1 MTLKSSKIKLTG
13 MKSVFILFTLFLLFS
28 CDSTRRAGN
37 RNLAYLYSP
46 GINFLNPDYAICNIN
61 GDTSRLFFRLKA
73 SELLFTRSD
82 TIGNFKSSFIINYAL
97 LQGYD
102 SKFASDTGSHYF
114 EFNQSSDS
122 DAVIFDHIDI
132 HAKDSLDYL
141 LQVTMTDL
149 NRKEAV
155 TSYKKIDKTGI
166 QPHNDFIAIDN
177 NSGKPIL
184 TNYIGYPASV
194 KLFAPG
200 TNRNRI
206 YLRFFSRNFPIAAPP
221 FSSGSFRPLSYFSD
235 EMMEINLDTK
245 EPIVMD
251 KEGIYHFQY
260 DSLVREGYTLIRY
273 EDDYPKITRA
283 ENLLESIRYL
293 TTRQEYDKLF
303 ASSNKKEAV
312 DNYWL
317 ALAGNKERARVL
329 IRNYYSRVQFANRMF
344 TSYLEGWKSDRGM
357 IYIIFGPPSSIYRSD
372 ESEVWNYNQ
381 LFNYNSFSF
390 TFDRLSNPFTDND
403 YRLRRSAYYEIPWY
417 RAVDSW
423 RDGRVV
429 NDSY

>member
-1 MTLKSSKIKLTG
+1 
-13 MKSVFILFTLFLLFS
+13 MKGIFILFMFILISS
-28 CDSTRRAGN
+28 CDSSRRAGN

-46 GINFLNPDYAICNIN
+46 GLNFLNPDYAVCNIS
-61 GDTSRLFFRLKA
+61 GDTSRLFFRLKV
-73 SELLFTRSD
+73 SELLYTRSD
-82 TIGNFKSSFIINYAL
+82 STGNFKSTFSINYAL

-102 SKFASDTGSHYF
+102 AKYATDTGSHYF
-114 EFNQSSDS
+114 EFTQSNDS

-155 TSYKKIDKTGI
+155 SSYLKVDKSGI

-184 TNYIGYPASV
+184 TSYLGYPASI
-194 KLFAPG
+194 KLFTPVSAG
-200 TNRNRI
+200 TKI
-206 YLRFFSRNFPIAAPP
+206 YLRYFNRNFPIAPPP
-221 FSSGSFRPLSYFSD
+221 FSTGSFRPLSYFSD
-235 EMMEINLDTK
+235 EVKEINPEAR
-245 EPIVMD
+245 EPILLD

-260 DSLVREGYTLIRY
+260 DTLIREGYTLIRY

-303 ASSNKKEAV
+303 ASRDKKEAV
-312 DNYWL
+312 DSYWL

-329 IRNYYSRVQFANRMF
+329 IRNYYSRVQFANRVF

-357 IYIIFGPPSSIYRSD
+357 IYIIFGPPASIYRSD

-390 TFDRLSNPFTDND
+390 TFDKLSNPFSDND

-423 RDGRVV
+423 REGRVV

>member
-1 MTLKSSKIKLTG
+1 
-13 MKSVFILFTLFLLFS
+13 MKRLLILFTIVLLFS

-46 GINFLNPDYAICNIN
+46 GINFLNPDYAICNIS
-61 GDTSRLFFRLKA
+61 GDTSRLFFRVKA

-82 TIGNFKSSFIINYAL
+82 TIGNFKSSLSINYAL
-97 LQGYD
+97 LQSYD
-102 SKFASDTGSHYF
+102 SKYASDTGSHFF
-114 EFNQSSDS
+114 EFSQSNDS
-122 DAVIFDHIDI
+122 DVVFFNHIDLI
-132 HAKDSLDYL
+132 ARDSMDYL

-155 TSYKKIDKTGI
+155 STYLRIDKSGI

-177 NSGKPIL
+177 SSGKPIL
-184 TNYIGYPASV
+184 TNYIGYPATI
-194 KLFAPG
+194 KLFTTG
-200 TNRNRI
+200 I
-206 YLRFFSRNFPIAAPP
+206 SGSKIFLRYFNRNFPISAPP
-221 FSSGSFRPLSYFSD
+221 FSTGSFKPLSYFSD
-235 EMMEINLDTK
+235 EVTQIDHDK
-245 EPIVMD
+245 REPILLD
-251 KEGIYHFQY
+251 KEGIYHFQF
-260 DSLVREGYTLIRY
+260 DTLIREGYTLIRY

-303 ASSNKKEAV
+303 SSSDKKEAV

-317 ALAGNKERARVL
+317 SLAGNKERARVL

-423 RDGRVV
+423 REGRVV